1 MRKSAGFTLLEI
13 LVAIAIFG
21 LMAAMAYGGLGAV
34 IQTRDQL
41 DGAQLRLA
49 AMQKA
54 FYRLQADLESAQNRP
69 IRDAFSTELASLTYL
84 ETQGLE
90 FTRGGLRNPIG
101 LPRSSLERV
110 AYVVAE
116 NKETR
121 KNELRRRRWPVLDR
135 ANDTAFAETVLLEDV
150 EGVEWRF
157 LNDADEWQTQWP
169 PISGDPAASAGLPR
183 AVELT
188 LTTKDY
194 GELRYLFGLT
204 AAVEA
209 QETPPPPPPPS

>member
-1 MRKSAGFTLLEI
+1 MFRSRGFTLLEI

-41 DGAQLRLA
+41 DDAQLRLA

-54 FYRLQADLESAQNRP
+54 FYRLQADLELAQERP
-69 IRDAFSTELASLTYL
+69 IRDAFGTELASLTYL
-84 ETQGLE
+84 DTQGLE

-110 AYVVAE
+110 AYVIE
-116 NKETR
+116 DNQET
-121 KNELRRRRWPVLDR
+121 KKKELRRRRWPVLDR
-135 ANDTAFAETVLLEDV
+135 ANDTAFVETVLLEEV
-150 EGVEWRF
+150 EEVEWRF
-157 LNDADEWQTQWP
+157 LDEGDEWQTQWP
-169 PISGDPAASAGLPR
+169 PISNDPATTAGLPR
-183 AVELT
+183 AVEMT

-194 GELRYLFGLT
+194 GKLRYLFGLT
-204 AAVEA
+204 PAPA
-209 QETPPPPPPPS
+209 QERVPPPP